1 MSAAPNFSGLSVLV
15 LESRR
20 SKEMAALVTTY
31 GGRPVA
37 APAMR
42 EIPLD
47 SNPDA
52 LGFGDA
58 LLAGRFDIVILL
70 TGVGARVLLNMIDTK
85 HPRAD
90 VVAALAKTKVVP
102 RGPKP
107 LAVLRELGITPW
119 VIVPEPNTW
128 RELLETV
135 DHAAA
140 PTVSGPRTLEGMR
153 VAVQEYGK
161 ANPKL
166 LEGLETRGAQVTRVP
181 VYRWALPEDIA
192 PLQAATTAIAGGEL
206 DVVLFTTSAQI
217 AHLDQIADTQGTRDA
232 VRLGLRRMVVA
243 SIGPTT
249 SEELR
254 HEGIEID
261 LEASHPKMGFLV
273 REAAEKAADIL
284 RTKR

>member
-1 MSAAPNFSGLSVLV
+1 
-15 LESRR
+15 
-20 SKEMAALVTTY
+20 MAALVTTY

-47 SNPDA
+47 SNPEA
-52 LGFGDA
+52 LACGDD
-58 LLAGRFDIVILL
+58 LLAGCFDIVILL
-70 TGVGARVLLNMIDTK
+70 TGVGTRALLNVIETK
-85 HPRAD
+85 HPHEA
-90 VVAALAKTKVVP
+90 VVAALATTKVVP

-107 LAVLRELGITPW
+107 RAVLRELGITPW

-128 RELLETV
+128 RELLATV
-135 DHAAA
+135 DQA
-140 PTVSGPRTLEGMR
+140 TGRLDGVR

-161 ANPKL
+161 ANPEL
-166 LEGLETRGAQVTRVP
+166 LESLEQRGAQVTRVP

-192 PLQAATTAIAGGEL
+192 PLQAATAAITRGEL

-217 AHLDQIADTQGTRDA
+217 AHLDQIADAQGIRDA
-232 VRLGLRRMVVA
+232 VRRGLRRMVVA

-273 REAAEKAADIL
+273 REAAEKSPDIL